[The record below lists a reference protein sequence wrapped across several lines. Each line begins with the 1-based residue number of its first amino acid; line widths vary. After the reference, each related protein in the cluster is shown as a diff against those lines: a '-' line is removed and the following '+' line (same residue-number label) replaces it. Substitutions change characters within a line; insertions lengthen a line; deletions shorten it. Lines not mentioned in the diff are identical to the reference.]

1 MNSIARSA
9 DVAVIIAARNPGAL
23 LIETLDSVAAQ
34 TLQPAEVV
42 VVDDGS
48 SDDSVAA
55 AVLDRVGVRVVRI
68 EPSGRSVAR
77 NTGVQQSTAAMLL
90 FLDADDL
97 LVPDALSMLCEA
109 LQSDPSAD
117 LAHGLTYEFVDA
129 HNPPG
134 PGSRH
139 ANQVVDVRLGGCTLL
154 RRSLWERAGGLDPAL
169 SQGEWIEW
177 IDRAGQHA
185 RGVVRLDEVVLHR
198 RLHGGNGTA
207 STAEQPDYLAVAR
220 AALQR
225 KRQQGAQQ

>member
-1 MNSIARSA
+1 MSVSCDIA
-9 DVAVIIAARNPGAL
+9 VVIAARNPGAL

-34 TLQPAEVV
+34 TLQPTEVI

-48 SDDSVAA
+48 TDGSVHVAA
-55 AVLDRVGVRVVRI
+55 LGRSRLQVCSI

-77 NTGVQQSTAAMLL
+77 NTGAQRSTAAMLL

-97 LVPDALSMLCEA
+97 LVPDALSMLCDA

-117 LAHGLTYEFVDA
+117 IAHGLTYEFVDA
-129 HNPPG
+129 HDPPG
-134 PGSRH
+134 PGSRRG
-139 ANQVVDVRLGGCTLL
+139 NQVVDVRLGGCTLL
-154 RRSLWERAGGLDPAL
+154 RRSLWDRVGGLDPAL

-177 IDRAGQHA
+177 IDRAGQQA
-185 RGVVRLDEVVLHR
+185 RGVIRVAQVVLHR

-207 STAEQPDYLAVAR
+207 STAAQSDYLAVAR

-225 KRQQGAQQ
+225 KRQLGGPR